1 MTRKKKSQARKII
14 TRRGDLPKKPPPPQP
29 QPLPPRL
36 PGPIPSI
43 ETPTGLARA
52 PAPAPALA
60 LAPAPARP
68 NATNPPPKSHFAFS
82 WWRNPMGSEILR
94 GQLAHGSS
102 GQLVQSN
109 SGPIPQGHRGPTA
122 QSHSNQAGTGTT
134 GNGNYGTGCII
145 KREDG
150 GYHEYEYFTPAPAYH
165 TAYVGGLGS
174 TPMYANGYAG
184 GCGTGIMGDGGG
196 HQLGG
201 LGGLGVGVKE
211 EFNGVSYG
219 GDVGYGGEDV
229 KLFREEGKLFREDVK
244 SFREDVKSFREEG
257 KSFREEGKSFR
268 EEGKSFRE
276 EGKSF
281 GAGHGDEYRQPF
293 KAEYE
298 HERGKAYDTNT
309 NTGAGHGA
317 EAGYHPASAMSYVS
331 GHGPAASSATHNAGY
346 TGLMSRDG
354 DGPSYGDDNDIQP
367 MDPRHL
373 EETDSVKSTTPD
385 LTRNC
390 VFCGRNGHSTGACP
404 ERWGNTDNGRND
416 SRTQA
421 PELGTERTRTTR
433 NRTRTIQRKLRQR
446 PGRETQKEVEEERE
460 KLDALLREAQDL
472 EERTSQL
479 LTRDDP
485 PVDLDDVLRRI
496 IEDMK

>member
-52 PAPAPALA
+52 PAPA
-60 LAPAPARP
+60 RP

-82 WWRNPMGSEILR
+82 WWRNPMGREMLR
-94 GQLAHGSS
+94 GQLAHGS
-102 GQLVQSN
+102 GGHLAQSN
-109 SGPIPQGHRGPTA
+109 SGPIPQDHRGSTA
-122 QSHSNQAGTGTT
+122 QGYSNQAGTGTT
-134 GNGNYGTGCII
+134 GNGNYGTGCIV

-165 TAYVGGLGS
+165 TGYVGGLGS
-174 TPMYANGYAG
+174 TPMYTNGYAG
-184 GCGTGIMGDGGG
+184 GFGTGIMGDGGG
-196 HQLGG
+196 RHQLRG
-201 LGGLGVGVKE
+201 LGAGVKE

-219 GDVGYGGEDV
+219 GDVGYGV
-229 KLFREEGKLFREDVK
+229 
-244 SFREDVKSFREEG
+244 EDVKSFREEG
-257 KSFREEGKSFR
+257 KP
-268 EEGKSFRE
+268 
-276 EGKSF
+276 F
-281 GAGHGDEYRQPF
+281 GADNGDEYRQPF
-293 KAEYE
+293 NAEYE
-298 HERGKAYDTNT
+298 HEHGKAYDTNT

-317 EAGYHPASAMSYVS
+317 EAGYHPSSAMSYVS
-331 GHGPAASSATHNAGY
+331 GHGPAASSAIHNAGY

-367 MDPRHL
+367 IDPRHL

-416 SRTQA
+416 SRAARQ
-421 PELGTERTRTTR
+421 PGTERTRTTR
-433 NRTRTIQRKLRQR
+433 NRTRTIQRKLRQH